1 MNKVIIDKQDLVHNI
16 KKIKEHSK
24 INSPDDNGNPV
35 KIIVVIKANA
45 YGLDLKQ
52 YTQFMIDQGFDFF
65 AVSTVEEALEFRN
78 LGFKQK
84 LLMLSSTAIKEEI
97 EELVQNDIIITIGSR
112 ESANIV
118 NEIAKEQNK
127 KIKAHVKI
135 DTGFGRYGFIYSN
148 RDEMIETIKSLDD
161 NIKIEGTF
169 THFSNAFYDDKY
181 TKLQFKRFID
191 CIEVLKMNNI
201 ETGILHVC
209 NSSAFIKFPHM
220 HLNAVRIG
228 SAFTGRL
235 SFQNNLGL
243 KRIAKLESQV
253 TEIKTLPSKFNI
265 GYSNIYK
272 TKKETKIAIIPSGY
286 INGINIELG
295 QDTFRPID
303 KLRTIVRATKN
314 AFKKQELYVDIAEQK
329 CKILG
334 RIGTFHV
341 IADITGKDIKIGDKA
356 KFNINNILVNPNIQR
371 EYI

>member
-127 KIKAHVKI
+127 KIKAHIKI
-135 DTGFGRYGFIYSN
+135 DTGF
-148 RDEMIETIKSLDD
+148 
-161 NIKIEGTF
+161 
-169 THFSNAFYDDKY
+169 
-181 TKLQFKRFID
+181 
-191 CIEVLKMNNI
+191 
-201 ETGILHVC
+201 
-209 NSSAFIKFPHM
+209 
-220 HLNAVRIG
+220 
-228 SAFTGRL
+228 
-235 SFQNNLGL
+235 
-243 KRIAKLESQV
+243 
-253 TEIKTLPSKFNI
+253 
-265 GYSNIYK
+265 
-272 TKKETKIAIIPSGY
+272 
-286 INGINIELG
+286 
-295 QDTFRPID
+295 
-303 KLRTIVRATKN
+303 
-314 AFKKQELYVDIAEQK
+314 
-329 CKILG
+329 
-334 RIGTFHV
+334 
-341 IADITGKDIKIGDKA
+341 
-356 KFNINNILVNPNIQR
+356 
-371 EYI
+371 